1 MKSENVPSAEAEGT
15 FLKIGARGA
24 SGGDGRIRT
33 GDILLAKQALYQLSY
48 APERADWWA

>member
-15 FLKIGARGA
+15 FLKNGAAGA
-24 SGGDGRIRT
+24 CGGDGRTRT

-48 APERADWWA
+48 APDTANR